1 MKKIYK
7 TNNIV
12 KGAIV
17 DNNNKQLFARLYGET
32 IVLISRCF
40 VFGSAG
46 TIFC

>member
-17 DNNNKQLFARLYGET
+17 DNNNKQLFARLYGVS
-32 IVLISRCF
+32 IALILGVLSLA
-40 VFGSAG
+40 VQAQY
-46 TIFC
+46 